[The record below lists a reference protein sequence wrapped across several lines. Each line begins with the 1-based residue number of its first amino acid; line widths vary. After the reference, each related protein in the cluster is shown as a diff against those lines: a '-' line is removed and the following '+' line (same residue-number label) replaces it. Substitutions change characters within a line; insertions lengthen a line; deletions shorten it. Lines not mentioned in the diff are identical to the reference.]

1 VSVPIGK
8 EELDLLEHPPDLR
21 FDGRVVWVTG
31 ASRGLGR
38 VLALMLAGAGAE
50 LVLSARSEEP
60 LAELAE
66 LLRGRGAKVA
76 TIAGSIVDPSSIAA
90 AVAAVEAEWGRLDV
104 LINNAGI
111 SPYFSRPE
119 QLGEDDLREVLE
131 TNLVG
136 AFSCCRAA
144 LPLLEAGEQPAIVN
158 VSSVHGSR
166 SHSRMLA
173 YAASKGGL
181 EMVTRTLA
189 DDWAGRGIRV
199 NSLAPGYIETEM
211 TAGLRSHPKWSEEL
225 IGRTPLGRFATTAE
239 IAACAL
245 FLASPIA
252 SYVTGTTLLADG
264 GWSAR

>member
-1 VSVPIGK
+1 MSFPLGK

-38 VLALMLAGAGAE
+38 ALALMLAGAGAE

-66 LLRGRGAKVA
+66 LVRDHGGKV
-76 TIAGSIVDPSSIAA
+76 TTVVGSVTDPTSIAA
-90 AVAAVEAEWGRLDV
+90 TVAAVETERGKLDA

-111 SPYFSRPE
+111 SPYFSRSE
-119 QLGEDDLREVLE
+119 QLGEDELREVLE

-136 AFSCCRAA
+136 AFACCRAA
-144 LPLLEAGEQPAIVN
+144 LPLLEAGDEPAIVN

-166 SHSRMLA
+166 SHRRLLA

-211 TAGLRSHPKWSEEL
+211 SKGLRSHPRWSEEL
-225 IGRTPLGRFATTAE
+225 IARTPLGRFATTAE